1 MMTRYVGWCMWLWVS
16 CLGWAVNAKTTEFVV
31 FPSVHEL
38 KNEASTAYQQYPV
51 LTVRGAVNREAIA
64 PLFQAYQEKYPN
76 VVIHYAESNTRHLYE
91 QFLAQPESRPDIM
104 LSPAMDLQFKLAN
117 DGYALAY
124 DSPELANVPSDSYW
138 RSELFGFT
146 YEPIVTAINSDI
158 LAGEILPQSREQLL
172 NLIRSKNHLLD
183 DKIGLFDIQQSGLG
197 YLAWAYDGQQSRS
210 YGRLLEAFGTHQAR
224 LYTDTSSMLN
234 ALLKG
239 QIFIA
244 YNLVGAYSY
253 RWSEQYDWIRT
264 IMPTDYTSIIMRTAF
279 IPRDAQQPVLAKRF
293 IDFLLSPTGQH
304 ILANQSGIT
313 PISLNAVGPY
323 SREALRKLPHGIF
336 RPIPLGLELLIQ
348 TDDAKKHII
357 YHEWDSAMLSAEPSL
372 SVTP

>member
-1 MMTRYVGWCMWLWVS
+1 MKISSLLGLCLMLVS
-16 CLGWAVNAKTTEFVV
+16 RLVFADVAQQSTSIT
-31 FPSVHEL
+31 FPSFNKQAMHQESL
-38 KNEASTAYQQYPV
+38 
-51 LTVRGAVNREAIA
+51 LTIHGAINHQAIE
-64 PLFQAYQEKYPN
+64 PLFRAYQEKYPS
-76 VVIHYAESNTRHLYE
+76 VAIHYIESNTRHLYQ
-91 QFLAQPESRPDIM
+91 QFISQPNSRPDVM

-124 DSPELANVPSDSYW
+124 DSPELINVPKDSHW
-138 RSELFGFT
+138 RNELFGFT
-146 YEPIVTAINSDI
+146 YEPIVTAINADI
-158 LAGEILPQSREQLL
+158 LAGDILPQSREQLL

-224 LYTDTSSMLN
+224 LYTETSSMLN

-253 RWSEQYDWIRT
+253 QWSQKYAWIKT
-264 IMPTDYTSIIMRTAF
+264 IMPTDYTTIIMRTAF
-279 IPRDAQQPVLAKRF
+279 IPRDAQQETLAKRF
-293 IDFLLSPTGQH
+293 IALLLSPEGQY

-313 PISLNAVGPY
+313 PISTKVVGPY
-323 SREALRKLPHGIF
+323 SRDELSKLPHGIF
-336 RPIPLGLELLIQ
+336 RPIPLGLELLLQ
-348 TDDAKKHII
+348 TDDAKKQLI
-357 YHEWDSAMLSAEPSL
+357 YHEWNNSMFLAPNNTSL
-372 SVTP
+372 SP

>member
-1 MMTRYVGWCMWLWVS
+1 MKVSYVLVICFILVS
-16 CLGWAVNAKTTEFVV
+16 RMVFADAAQQITYIT
-31 FPSVHEL
+31 FPSL
-38 KNEASTAYQQYPV
+38 NKPPKYQEDV
-51 LTVRGAVNREAIA
+51 LAIYGAINHQAIS
-64 PLFQAYQEKYPN
+64 PLFKAYQEKYPH
-76 VVIHYAESNTRHLYE
+76 VAIHYTESNTRHLYE
-91 QFLAQPESRPDIM
+91 QFISQPNMRPDVM

-124 DSPELANVPSDSYW
+124 DSPELSNVPKDSHW
-138 RSELFGFT
+138 RNELFGFT
-146 YEPIVTAINSDI
+146 YEPIVTALNSDI
-158 LAGEILPQSREQLL
+158 LVGEALPLSREQLL

-253 RWSEQYDWIRT
+253 QWSKKYAWIKT
-264 IMPTDYTSIIMRTAF
+264 IMPTDYTTIIMRTAF
-279 IPRDAQQPVLAKRF
+279 IPRDAQQPTLAKRF
-293 IDFLLSPTGQH
+293 IDLLLSPEGQH

-313 PISLNAVGPY
+313 PISTKVKGPY
-323 SREALRKLPHGIF
+323 SRDELSKLPHGIF

-348 TDDAKKHII
+348 TDDAKKQLI
-357 YHEWDSAMLSAEPSL
+357 YHEWDNAMFIISNDSSSIP
-372 SVTP
+372 

>member
-323 SREALRKLPHGIF
+323 SREACVSCLMAFFARF
-336 RPIPLGLELLIQ
+336 R
-348 TDDAKKHII
+348 
-357 YHEWDSAMLSAEPSL
+357 
-372 SVTP
+372 

>member
-1 MMTRYVGWCMWLWVS
+1 MSTKVVLGLVLWLVS
-16 CLGWAVNAKTTEFVV
+16 RMVLALDTPQSTQSV
-31 FPSVHEL
+31 FPSVNSHTKSQGAVL
-38 KNEASTAYQQYPV
+38 SVYGAINHQAITPLFKAYQDRYPEV
-51 LTVRGAVNREAIA
+51 T
-64 PLFQAYQEKYPN
+64 
-76 VVIHYAESNTRHLYE
+76 IHYAEANTRYLYE
-91 QFLAQPESRPDIM
+91 QFLSRPNSRPDVM

-124 DSPELANVPSDSYW
+124 DSPELSNVPKDSHW
-138 RSELFGFT
+138 RNELFGFT
-146 YEPIVTAINSDI
+146 YEPIVTAINTDI
-158 LAGEILPQSREQLL
+158 LAGEALPQSREQLL

-224 LYTDTSSMLN
+224 LYTDTSAMLT

-244 YNLVGAYSY
+244 YNLVGAYAY
-253 RWSEQYDWIRT
+253 QWSQQYPWIKT

-279 IPRDAQQPVLAKRF
+279 IPRDARQPTLAKRF
-293 IDFLLSPTGQH
+293 IDLLLSPEGQH
-304 ILANQSGIT
+304 ILANQSAIT
-313 PISLNAVGPY
+313 PISTKAIGPY
-323 SREALRKLPHGIF
+323 SREELSKLPHGIF

-348 TDDAKKHII
+348 TDDAKKQLI
-357 YHEWDSAMLSAEPSL
+357 YQEWDNAMQPVPNNTSSVSL
-372 SVTP
+372 P